1 MLKLIPKT
9 VHPNGLGRLQ
19 EELLKPFSDRDEP
32 GYIYMFW
39 LTDSPL
45 SPFSTPSGS
54 TATTPPGHGHGR
66 SHTASDHLMRL
77 AVPTP
82 GGTRPKLLLKI
93 GRAANVQRRL
103 HQWTSQCG
111 YNLALI
117 RYYPHTSACP
127 PDESHNVARK
137 VPNCNRIERL
147 IHLEL
152 SATPGANPRK
162 NCDACGKTHQEWFEV
177 EASREGILAVD
188 GVIKR
193 WIAYGERSATTPN
206 PVGPSPKAKTPVRPK
221 APVRHNAAQPG
232 TDGEQMYTK
241 TPSPQ
246 TTPKKAPAT
255 PKTTPKKATPSPT
268 ITPKK
273 ATPSPSAGAN
283 LKVPGARSRP
293 KSRSSSKSR
302 QRSASTHSG
311 RTPRNRSRSTSRRRR
326 CDDGDYVDG
335 TESDGEEDYRP

>member
-1 MLKLIPKT
+1 
-9 VHPNGLGRLQ
+9 
-19 EELLKPFSDRDEP
+19 
-32 GYIYMFW
+32 
-39 LTDSPL
+39 
-45 SPFSTPSGS
+45 
-54 TATTPPGHGHGR
+54 
-66 SHTASDHLMRL
+66 MRAAL
-77 AVPTP
+77 NAVPTP
-82 GGTRPKLLLKI
+82 GGTRPKLLFKI
-93 GRAANVQRRL
+93 GRAVNVQRRL

-117 RYYPHTSACP
+117 RYYPHTSASSP
-127 PDESHNVARK
+127 GESHIVARQ

-188 GVIKR
+188 EVIKR

-206 PVGPSPKAKTPVRPK
+206 PVGPSPKAKVPVRPN

-232 TDGEQMYTK
+232 ANGVKMYTTK

-246 TTPKKAPAT
+246 TTPKKKAPAAAAAAAAA
-255 PKTTPKKATPSPT
+255 PKTTPKKAASSPT
-268 ITPKK
+268 TTPKK
-273 ATPSPSAGAN
+273 AAVPSAPSAGAN
-283 LKVPGARSRP
+283 LKVPGGGAGRSRQRSSSASSTAANP

-302 QRSASTHSG
+302 PRSTSTHSANRAG
-311 RTPRNRSRSTSRRRR
+311 PRHRSRSTSRRRR
-326 CDDGDYVDG
+326 RDGDEDYVDRSD
-335 TESDGEEDYRP
+335 SDGEEDYRP